1 MVSRDTQVQN
11 RKLSDRLRERTRS
24 QNQLQH
30 RLDKEEERT
39 SQYGEVLSV
48 VEAHLTDLKDLLEG
62 E

>member
-1 MVSRDTQVQN
+1 MQN
-11 RKLSDRLRERTRS
+11 RKLSERLRERTRN
-24 QNQLQH
+24 QDQLQH

-48 VEAHLTDLKDLLEG
+48 VWRAVNMARLADLRELLEG